1 MNREELEE
9 WILAT
14 YQTQVD
20 FPWEKHPTYQVFRH
34 SSNKKWFAVILEVPK
49 EKLGLP
55 GEGVL
60 QVVNIKCDPIMVG
73 SLRLEPGFFPA
84 YHMNKEKW
92 LTIALDGTVP
102 AQRIQ
107 MLIDISFGLTAPKR
121 KAPKQNQ

>member
-1 MNREELEE
+1 M
-9 WILAT
+9 
-14 YQTQVD
+14 
-20 FPWEKHPTYQVFRH
+20 
-34 SSNKKWFAVILEVPK
+34 
-49 EKLGLP
+49 
-55 GEGVL
+55 